1 MPYVNETREAELIKD
16 AKVANCA
23 GDYNALFTMAYLKEY
38 IANPKYQAIHDIRK
52 AVYQPQTSVAVMEV
66 EAVLTQLNI
75 SMIDRIVARDLAFV
89 EFYDRVGRQ
98 HENLA
103 KRKNGDLQLYK
114 EAEKVLHAKA
124 LELVQA
130 MAVKVNDAENTSN
143 DSE

>member
-1 MPYVNETREAELIKD
+1 MPYITEEEKELLKD
-16 AKVANCA
+16 PKNAANP
-23 GDYNALFTMAYLKEY
+23 GHYNYLFSNAYLKSY
-38 IANPKYQAIHDIRK
+38 IANPKYEQIHLIRK
-52 AVYQPQTSVAVMEV
+52 SSMQPQHVPEVMEL
-66 EAVLTQLNI
+66 EALLATTNV
-75 SMIDRIVARDLAFV
+75 SMFDRIVARDLAFV

-130 MAVKVNDAENTSN
+130 MTAEIKDKSN
-143 DSE
+143 E